1 MKLTYTV
8 EEVAEV
14 LGVSKSSVYNLRN
27 AGTIHQLTKLPGVL
41 FSVKEIQAIA
51 GLETEVNSINYRAL
65 KAENEE
71 LAKENAKLK
80 NSIKKSPAIYWRLRG
95 NLSMTSIMK
104 IAGFVLLLGTP
115 GSLEIDVLTF
125 YEAMLQGLLGI
136 TLLYSGIYIDKLK
149 KAQ

>member
-65 KAENEE
+65 KQ
-71 LAKENAKLK
+71 KMK
-80 NSIKKSPAIYWRLRG
+80 NWRKK
-95 NLSMTSIMK
+95 T
-104 IAGFVLLLGTP
+104 
-115 GSLEIDVLTF
+115 
-125 YEAMLQGLLGI
+125 
-136 TLLYSGIYIDKLK
+136 
-149 KAQ
+149 

>member
-41 FSVKEIQAIA
+41 FSVKEIQNLA
-51 GLETEVNSINYRAL
+51 GLETEINAVNYRVL

-71 LAKENAKLK
+71 LTKENAKLK
-80 NSIKKSPAIYWRLRG
+80 NDIKKIARGILAITGEL
-95 NLSMTSIMK
+95 
-104 IAGFVLLLGTP
+104 
-115 GSLEIDVLTF
+115 
-125 YEAMLQGLLGI
+125 
-136 TLLYSGIYIDKLK
+136 
-149 KAQ
+149 